1 MIAPY
6 DLIPTADRPI
16 YLPSGN
22 DGQMRRLAQVIG
34 RPELADDPRFRTNQD
49 RVAHRRE
56 LLDVLE
62 AEFRKLPASELCR
75 RLWDANV
82 PAGPVNTL
90 DEVFGDPQ
98 VLHRQMLLEL
108 ADPDLPSGVFRTTGL
123 PIKLGGTPGAIRRP
137 PPRLGEHTDEILTE
151 LGYSMPK

>member
-1 MIAPY
+1 
-6 DLIPTADRPI
+6 LHE
-16 YLPSGN
+16 
-22 DGQMRRLAQVIG
+22 
-34 RPELADDPRFRTNQD
+34 ELSRIFRTGD
-49 RVAHRRE
+49 RASW
-56 LLDVLE
+56 L
-62 AEFRKLPASELCR
+62 AKLQAA
-75 RLWDANV
+75 DV
-82 PAGPVNTL
+82 PAAPLNTL